1 MSDDKTEQPSDKRLR
16 KAREDGNVPKSQE
29 FTGMLVMVT
38 ALATTLAW
46 WPAAVGRILGFFRE
60 ATLFV
65 GQKPTNNDLIAFVMS
80 AIEVMGFALAPILS
94 ASFGVALFINYVQVG
109 PVFAMKPLIP
119 DTNRLNPVSG
129 LKNMVNTQK
138 FIELAKNMLKLGMM
152 SWIGISI
159 YLAEVG
165 QLAQTPRL
173 ELMPAIGVFYV
184 VGFDLA
190 KYLLAGLVAFGVA
203 DLLLVRRKYMKDMM
217 MTKQEVKDEYK
228 QSEGDQNVKGQRK
241 RLHQELLRDA
251 GTARVKTADAVV
263 INPTHIAVAIQY
275 DENTMQ
281 APEVVASGRGPKADE
296 IRRLAKRHGVP
307 IVRNINLARALVNVD
322 VEDEIPAD
330 LYEAVAE
337 VLMFV
342 YELRRD
348 NAQ

>member
-1 MSDDKTEQPSDKRLR
+1 
-16 KAREDGNVPKSQE
+16 
-29 FTGMLVMVT
+29 MLVMVA
-38 ALATTLAW
+38 ALAATLAW
-46 WPAAVGRILGFFRE
+46 WPAAAGRVLGFFRE
-60 ATLFV
+60 ATTFV
-65 GQKPTNNDLIAFVMS
+65 SREPGHNDLIAFVMKG
-80 AIEVMGFALAPILS
+80 IEVMAFALAPILA
-94 ASFGVALFINYVQVG
+94 ASFAVALFINYVQVG
-109 PVFAMKPLIP
+109 PVFAQKPLIP
-119 DTNRLNPVSG
+119 DMNRLNAATG
-129 LKNMVNTQK
+129 LKNILNTQK

-152 SWIGISI
+152 SWIGVSV
-159 YLAEVG
+159 YLSEVG

-173 ELMPAIGVFYV
+173 ELMPALGVFYA

-190 KYLLAGLVAFGVA
+190 KYLLGGLVAFGVA

-241 RLHQELLRDA
+241 QLHQEMLRDA
-251 GTARVKTADAVV
+251 GTARVKNADAIV

-296 IRRLAKRHGVP
+296 IRRLAKRHQVP
-307 IVRNINLARALVNVD
+307 IVRNINLARALINVD

-348 NAQ
+348 KNAQ